1 MSAGPAPAAL
11 AAGAARQ
18 GRQRG
23 PGRAQVAAAVD
34 EEEVS
39 AGLAAAAVSDEAGDG
54 PDDEADE
61 ELDDSPEDEDPA
73 FLPPSRKS
81 VTYQPEPFN

>member
-1 MSAGPAPAAL
+1 M
-11 AAGAARQ
+11 
-18 GRQRG
+18 
-23 PGRAQVAAAVD
+23 D

-39 AGLAAAAVSDEAGDG
+39 AGFAAAVSDE
-54 PDDEADE
+54 PDAE
-61 ELDDSPEDEDPA
+61 EPDDSPEDEDPD